1 MDKKLDISWVVQPT
15 CKLIAVDNTDY
26 SSLKVDLTQHVRL
39 EFLSYN
45 EDKAHLPS
53 TVMLKRESETAEVSP
68 EDLMSAFT
76 FERDGSFYYYKLV
89 IPLIK
94 HFKHPSQDKYYHL
107 HNELF
112 YHDGRVYKCNLV
124 AGETTYELSA
134 VLEQSEVVS
143 NYVEAYELVHS
154 GGGTQTTYCPKEFL
168 FVFCNLQK
176 CLVALQRKL
185 LFSNICSCSFER
197 CGTDESIRNRRDFL
211 LSALYILDYL
221 KNIKNYTE
229 AQKLIE
235 SLSTCNSIC
244 GDALDGYNPNKDCG
258 CGGSI
263 Y

>member
-1 MDKKLDISWVVQPT
+1 MDKKLNISWSVQPN
-15 CKLIAVDNTDY
+15 CKLIAVDETDY
-26 SSLKVDLTQHVRL
+26 SSLEVDLTQHVRL

-45 EDKAHLPS
+45 EDKAHLPR
-53 TVMLKRESETAEVSP
+53 TVVLRKESETKDVKP
-68 EDLMSAFT
+68 EDLMSAFV

-112 YHDGRVYKCNLV
+112 YHEGKIYKCKLGD
-124 AGETTYELSA
+124 GETTYDLSA
-134 VLEQSEVVS
+134 VLAQSDIIS
-143 NYVEAYELVHS
+143 NYIDAYNLVQN
-154 GGGTQTTYCPKEFL
+154 GEGTQTVYCPKEFI

-176 CLVALQRKL
+176 CLVALQKKL

-197 CGTDESIRNRRDFL
+197 CSTDETIRNRRDFL
-211 LSALYILDYL
+211 LSALYVLDYL
-221 KNIKNYTE
+221 KNIKNYEE

-244 GDALDGYNPNKDCG
+244 GDASDGYNSNDDCG
-258 CGGSI
+258 CGSI
-263 Y
+263 IY